1 MALDK
6 PSYELL
12 AGYLSG
18 NISSADRAS
27 IETWISESQENKL
40 IFEEVQKLW
49 NSSGIHLHYND
60 LDSDLLLNE
69 LKLRISEEQKPI
81 GKIISMIKPYVL
93 HWQAAALLCL
103 LMSSYFVVRWAT
115 TRENITIE
123 AGDQV
128 ATVYLPD
135 STKVWLNVNSR
146 ITYPRKFES
155 RKIELQGEAFLSV
168 RKDTS
173 DFTVTTRHTSTT
185 VLGTAFNIKDEEEDS
200 VVTLTVAEG
209 TVKFS
214 KSDSLTQ
221 AFVIVKPQQK
231 SVFKSNSKLQKTQN
245 DDPSFAAWRERN
257 NPAFEEEKNN
267 HARFLTNKYTW
278 RKNQIN
284 QSVIEGTFT
293 NSASLAAY
301 TDVVLEVT
309 YTKPNGNKVTVDLT
323 ITDTVYPGKRL
334 QYRRRLLDILT
345 DTKSITVKIKSV
357 NVTSKNSY

>member
-6 PSYELL
+6 PSYELF

-18 NISSADRAS
+18 DISSADKAS
-27 IETWISESQENKL
+27 IENWIAESQENQL
-40 IFEEVQKLW
+40 IFEEVQKVW
-49 NSSGIHLHYND
+49 DNSGIQLQYND
-60 LDSDLLLNE
+60 LDSDLLLSE
-69 LKLRISEEQKPI
+69 LKLRISEGQKPA

-93 HWQAAALLCL
+93 HWQAAAVLCL

-155 RKIELQGEAFLSV
+155 RKVELQGEAFLSV

-173 DFTVTTRHTSTT
+173 DFTVTTKHTNTT
-185 VLGTAFNIKDEEEDS
+185 VLGTAFNIKDREDS

-214 KSDSLTQ
+214 KSDSLRQ

-231 SVFKSNSKLQKTQN
+231 SVFRSNSKLQKAQN
-245 DDPSFAAWRERN
+245 DDASFAAWREKN

-267 HARFLTNKYTW
+267 HARFLTNKFTW

-323 ITDTVYPGKRL
+323 IADPVYPGKRL
-334 QYRRRLLDILT
+334 QYRRRLLDMLT